1 MITGGLV
8 PTLPLADRGFNVEV
22 MAVLC
27 RTHRAVVA
35 RARPI
40 AVIISNRTMGD
51 SRGLPITMPS
61 SSPSDMGIDSS
72 VSGGGRTC

>member
-1 MITGGLV
+1 MFTGGLV
-8 PTLPLADRGFNVEV
+8 PVLPLADRGFNVEV

-35 RARPI
+35 I

-51 SRGLPITMPS
+51 SRPLPITMPS